1 VTFGRGLRLAT
12 ALASSLLAAPCA
24 RAQSS
29 GAAPPDDFRVELTA
43 AWWRPDAAIVLAS
56 DVPGTPGTAIDFT
69 RDLGFANRGLP
80 DIQLVVKAA
89 AKHKVRF
96 EYIPIHYAASG
107 TPARDLVFDGASY
120 PSGAPIASTF
130 DWKAWRIGYEYDF
143 LVRPRFFAGLVVEG
157 RQTDITVRLAGASAD
172 RSVRTQIP
180 IPAAGGIVRVQ
191 AARRLS
197 LTGEIDFFK
206 VPDNAAK
213 SYGGRYADVD
223 LYATL
228 ALGRRLAARGG
239 FRSLAIRHLGDTDSG
254 TLRLNGVYLG
264 AVVAF

>member
-1 VTFGRGLRLAT
+1 MRGSSAFRLAA
-12 ALASSLLAAPCA
+12 ALAASILVAPCA
-24 RAQSS
+24 RAQST
-29 GAAPPDDFRVELTA
+29 GVLAPDDPRIELTA

-56 DVPGTPGTAIDFT
+56 DAHGVPGTAIDFT

-80 DIQLVVKAA
+80 GVQLVVKAA

-107 TPARDLVFDGASY
+107 TPARELVFDDASY
-120 PSGAPIASTF
+120 PAGAPIASTF
-130 DWKAWRIGYEYDF
+130 DWKAWRVGYEYDF
-143 LVRPRFFAGLVVEG
+143 LVRPRVFAGLVVEG

-172 RSVRTQIP
+172 RSVRTEIP
-180 IPAAGGIVRVQ
+180 IPAAGGIVRVR
-191 AARRLS
+191 AAQRLS
-197 LTGEIDFFK
+197 LTGEVDFFK

-213 SYGGRYADVD
+213 NYGGRYADVD
-223 LYATL
+223 LYATV

-239 FRSLAIRHLGDTDSG
+239 FRSLAIRHLGETDSG
-254 TLRLNGVYLG
+254 TLRLSGIYLG